1 MMAAIAEESQRY
13 STYALVRRLLVDEA
27 LGYWPRYAIAF
38 ALMGI
43 AAAATALTAYL
54 LGTMTNE
61 AYVNRNFHGI
71 VVIGVIA
78 AAIFAV
84 KGFATYAS
92 AVTLSSIGNSIIA
105 GNQRRLFNNLLQQ
118 NIGFFA
124 DRHSSEFIARLTT
137 GAAAVSQVIN
147 LLITA
152 VGRDLMSLI
161 GLTIVMIAQ
170 DPIMALIGFV
180 MAPPAFFFL
189 RMLKAFA
196 LEDEMRHRLVK
207 SVADVQHESNKMA
220 RVSNRAS
227 PLMEML
233 GGFAIAL
240 ATIYGGYRVIETGA
254 TPGAFVSFLA
264 AFLLAYEPA
273 KRLARLNLD
282 LNNNLVGVRVL
293 YEIID
298 SPPGEPNDDN
308 LPPLELTTARIQ
320 FADVHFAYRH
330 D

>member
-1 MMAAIAEESQRY
+1 MMAAIAEVSQRY

-27 LGYWPRYAIAF
+27 LGYRPRYAIAF

-78 AAIFAV
+78 AAIFAA
-84 KGFATYAS
+84 KGFATYGS

-161 GLTIVMIAQ
+161 GLTIVMIVQ
-170 DPIMALIGFV
+170 DPIMSLIGFV

-189 RMLKAFA
+189 RKLIRRVRNIARMQFTGGTHIIETMQEALQGLRMVKAFA
-196 LEDEMRHRLVK
+196 LEDEMRRRLDK
-207 SVADVQHESNKMA
+207 SVADVQH
-220 RVSNRAS
+220 
-227 PLMEML
+227 
-233 GGFAIAL
+233 
-240 ATIYGGYRVIETGA
+240 
-254 TPGAFVSFLA
+254 
-264 AFLLAYEPA
+264 
-273 KRLARLNLD
+273 
-282 LNNNLVGVRVL
+282 
-293 YEIID
+293 
-298 SPPGEPNDDN
+298 
-308 LPPLELTTARIQ
+308 
-320 FADVHFAYRH
+320 
-330 D
+330 

>member
-78 AAIFAV
+78 AAIFAA
-84 KGFATYAS
+84 KGFATYGS

-105 GNQRRLFNNLLQQ
+105 GNQRRLFNKLLQQ

-170 DPIMALIGFV
+170 DPIMALIGRSEEHTSELQSHV
-180 MAPPAFFFL
+180 
-189 RMLKAFA
+189 
-196 LEDEMRHRLVK
+196 
-207 SVADVQHESNKMA
+207 
-220 RVSNRAS
+220 
-227 PLMEML
+227 
-233 GGFAIAL
+233 
-240 ATIYGGYRVIETGA
+240 
-254 TPGAFVSFLA
+254 
-264 AFLLAYEPA
+264 
-273 KRLARLNLD
+273 
-282 LNNNLVGVRVL
+282 NLVCRL
-293 YEIID
+293 
-298 SPPGEPNDDN
+298 
-308 LPPLELTTARIQ
+308 LLEKKKNKNKLSIFKQ
-320 FADVHFAYRH
+320 KKNKKI
-330 D
+330 